1 MAAKKK
7 RGGRVTP
14 KGTQQAKTTKDR
26 TSEERHGGP
35 ATSLPGHVPQRVRNE
50 QGRGTRPITHNRG
63 NR

>member
-14 KGTQQAKTTKDR
+14 KGTANPTKKKSDQ
-26 TSEERHGGP
+26 P
-35 ATSLPGHVPQRVRNE
+35 ASDTRPEQPGQLPRRAMRE
-50 QGRGTRPITHNRG
+50 KGRGAQPMTHHRG